1 LFWLRSLTVA
11 WNLTKHTGG
20 VKFNNG
26 AACLLSVDEL
36 GFPLR
41 TNGLNGIWDDVPM
54 TTGQTRKPA
63 VAGLFYPGRGPELE
77 RQVRAYLADPPAGPD
92 WPKALIAP
100 HAGYPYSGEVAGRAF
115 ARIAPGRA
123 TIRRVVL
130 FCPAHRCA
138 LRGIAMP
145 ESEIFA
151 MPCGPV
157 PVDQAALQQIRD
169 LPAVETSE
177 AAHADEHAIEVLLP
191 FLQQVLDNFQIVPLV
206 VGNATPGEVEQVIDQ
221 LWGGPETLIVI
232 SSDLSHYQDFA
243 TAQQMDGA
251 TSEAIQR
258 LDPDAIGEA
267 NACGRIPIQGLLRV
281 ARKRKL
287 RVQVLALCNS
297 GDTAGS
303 HDHVVGYGAYAF
315 H

>member
-1 LFWLRSLTVA
+1 MRSLTVA
-11 WNLTKHTGG
+11 WNLTKATGG
-20 VKFNNG
+20 VKFNDG
-26 AACLLSVDEL
+26 AACLFVADEL
-36 GFPLR
+36 AFPLR
-41 TNGLNGIWDDVPM
+41 AKGWRTLWNGLHM
-54 TTGQTRKPA
+54 MTGQTRKPA

-77 RQVRAYLADPPAGPD
+77 RQVRAYLAAPPAGPD

-100 HAGYPYSGEVAGRAF
+100 HAGYPYSGEIAGRAF
-115 ARIAPGRA
+115 ARLAPGHA
-123 TIRRVVL
+123 TIHRVVL
-130 FCPAHRCA
+130 FCPAHRYA

-145 ESEIFA
+145 ESEVFA

-157 PVDQAALQQIRD
+157 PVDQAALQHIRD

-191 FLQQVLDNFQIVPLV
+191 FLQQVLDDFQIVPLV
-206 VGNATPGEVEQVIDQ
+206 AGHATPEEVEQVMDH
-221 LWGGPETLIVI
+221 LWGGPETVFVV
-232 SSDLSHYQDFA
+232 SSDLSHYQDYA
-243 TAQQMDGA
+243 TAQRMDRA
-251 TSEAIQR
+251 TSDAILR

-267 NACGRIPIQGLLRV
+267 DACGRIPIQGLLRV
-281 ARKRKL
+281 VRRRKL
-287 RVQVLALCNS
+287 NVHLLALCNS